1 MKEYLNNPINA
12 SRNLIYKLNHELD
25 KTLIIKLANNADS
38 YLYHYLKM
46 NLEYESLK
54 MAMIEL
60 SNHNSIK
67 NNKYESI

>member
-54 MAMIEL
+54 MEMIDL

-67 NNKYESI
+67 NNKYESL

>member
-1 MKEYLNNPINA
+1 MKSYLNNPINT
-12 SRNLIYKLNHELD
+12 SSNFIY
-25 KTLIIKLANNADS
+25 KLANNADS

-54 MAMIEL
+54 MEMIDL

-67 NNKYESI
+67 NNKYESL